1 MKRHKLAA
9 LVVVVVVLC
18 SLGSGA
24 AVDPSSYQALQWRLI
39 GPFRGGRVLTVT
51 GIAGDDR
58 HFYFGAVDG
67 GVWATEDA
75 GRTWRPIFDSTG
87 VGSIGAIALAPSQP
101 STIYVGTGE
110 ADMRSDIAHGNGVFK
125 SIDAGKS
132 WTKIGLDDTRQIGR
146 ILVDPCNPDVVF
158 VAALGHAYGANAERG
173 VFRSTDGGA
182 HWSKVL
188 FLNKDTGAID
198 LAFKPGSPDTIYAA
212 LWQTRR
218 PPWSVYPPSNGPGSG
233 LYISHDGGTTWS
245 LVTGNGF
252 PTHPG
257 RMGIAVSDEK
267 PDRVYVLADG
277 PKDEGGLY
285 RSDDGGQSWQH
296 VTGDMRIWVRGWYFS
311 GVTADPHDA
320 DRVFV
325 MSPIVLRSDDGG
337 AHFIA
342 LKGDPTGDDF
352 HTLWI
357 DPKNSDRQIMGT
369 DQGTLITLNGG
380 KSWSSWYNQPTAQ
393 IYHVSTDNRFPY
405 WVYGAQQDS
414 GAVSLPSRTDAGNG
428 ITIQQFHE
436 VTAGGESGM
445 IAPDPDDP
453 DIVYGGKVARLD
465 LRTNQT
471 REIDPRLAYPNT
483 QYRNAWTLPLAFS
496 RTGKKTLYFAN
507 QHLFETTDG
516 GNHWA
521 RISPDLTRPDP
532 GVPANL
538 DAATAADDDHP
549 GKAHGVIYSIAP
561 SPFRAGAL
569 WVGTDDGLVWRT
581 EDDGKHWRN
590 VTPSQLTAWS
600 KVGSIEPSRFDAN
613 TVYLTIDRHRLEDD
627 APHIYRTTDGG
638 KSWTE
643 TVDGIPSDSFV
654 NVVREDPGRRA
665 LLYSGTERGI
675 YVSFDDGEH
684 WQSLQQNLPMT
695 SVRDITVHGDDLVIA
710 THGRGFWIMDNV
722 TALRQMSGA
731 AVTSA
736 VLFKPAD
743 AIRVRS
749 ASFTGTPMP
758 DEEPK
763 AANPSDGAVIDYL
776 LPDGVSD
783 PVVIA
788 ILDAQ
793 NHTVR
798 SFSSEDKPRP
808 RDPRTLE
815 VAPEWVP
822 QPASV
827 STEPGMHRFVW
838 DLHYPAAA
846 ASEDNERV
854 GGVWAAPGRY
864 SVELRVG
871 GRVYRQPLDVKPD
884 PRVKIAPAA
893 LARQFALARKV
904 EASTVEVGA
913 ALKEAAEL
921 SAALSARLPD
931 SGAQKPEMEALLQKI
946 ADLTGTPLKAN
957 PNASF
962 NSTLPRADD
971 LKSLLKDLGRLEGA
985 VDGADADPGE
995 DALASYATL
1004 TKLLAATLAEW
1015 DRIKK
1020 GDLAELN
1027 AHLAVSGQKAVSL

>member
-1 MKRHKLAA
+1 MRA
-9 LVVVVVVLC
+9 
-18 SLGSGA
+18 
-24 AVDPSSYQALQWRLI
+24 RI
-39 GPFRGGRVLTVT
+39 GRRS
-51 GIAGDDR
+51 AS
-58 HFYFGAVDG
+58 
-67 GVWATEDA
+67 
-75 GRTWRPIFDSTG
+75 RT
-87 VGSIGAIALAPSQP
+87 A
-101 STIYVGTGE
+101 
-110 ADMRSDIAHGNGVFK
+110 RSDASS
-125 SIDAGKS
+125 SIR
-132 WTKIGLDDTRQIGR
+132 TIP
-146 ILVDPCNPDVVF
+146 ILF
-158 VAALGHAYGANAERG
+158 RSRFGHAYGANDERG
-173 VFRSTDGGA
+173 VFRSRDGGA
-182 HWSKVL
+182 NWSIVL
-188 FLNKDTGAID
+188 FLNHDTGAID
-198 LAFKPGSPDTIYAA
+198 LAFRPGCRTHLCRAVADPAAA
-212 LWQTRR
+212 LERLSAFERT
-218 PPWSVYPPSNGPGSG
+218 GGG
-233 LYISHDGGTTWS
+233 LCVSHDGGTTWS
-245 LVTGNGF
+245 QVTGNGF

-296 VTGDMRIWVRGWYFS
+296 VTGDMRTWVRGWYFS

-357 DPKNSDRQIMGT
+357 DPTNSERQILGT
-369 DQGTLITLNGG
+369 DQGVLITLNGG
-380 KSWSSWYNQPTAQ
+380 RSWSSWYNQPTAQ

-414 GAVSLPSRTDAGNG
+414 GAVSLPSRTDAGDG
-428 ITIQQFHE
+428 ITMQQFHE

-549 GKAHGVIYSIAP
+549 GKARGVIYSIAP
-561 SPFRAGAL
+561 SPFSAGAL

-581 EDDGKHWRN
+581 DDDGKHWRN

-600 KVGSIEPSRFDAN
+600 KVGGIELSRFDAN

-695 SVRDITVHGDDLVIA
+695 SIRDITVHGDDLVIA

-722 TALRQMSGA
+722 TALRQMSGVA
-731 AVTSA
+731 ATSA

-743 AIRVRS
+743 AIRVRR

-763 AANPSDGAVIDYL
+763 AANPPDGAVIDYL
-776 LPDGVSD
+776 LPDGVSG
-783 PVVIA
+783 PVAIA

-822 QPASV
+822 EPASV
-827 STEPGMHRFVW
+827 STGPGMHRFVW
-838 DLHYPAAA
+838 DLHYPATG

-854 GGVWAAPGRY
+854 RGVWAAPGRY

-871 GRVYRQPLDVKPD
+871 AQVYRQPLDVKPD

-913 ALKEAAEL
+913 ALKEAGKL

-931 SGAQKPEMEALLQKI
+931 SGAQKPEIGALVQKI
-946 ADLTGTPLKAN
+946 ADLTGN
-957 PNASF
+957 PSRPIPMHP
-962 NSTLPRADD
+962 STRHCHVRMI
-971 LKSLLKDLGRLEGA
+971 SGR
-985 VDGADADPGE
+985 
-995 DALASYATL
+995 S
-1004 TKLLAATLAEW
+1004 
-1015 DRIKK
+1015 
-1020 GDLAELN
+1020 
-1027 AHLAVSGQKAVSL
+1027 